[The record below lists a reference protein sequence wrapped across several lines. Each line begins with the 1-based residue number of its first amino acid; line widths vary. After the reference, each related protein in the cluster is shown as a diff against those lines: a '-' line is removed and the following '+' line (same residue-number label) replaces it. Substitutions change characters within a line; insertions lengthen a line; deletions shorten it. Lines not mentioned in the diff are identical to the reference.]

1 MFDSRRVLVVDDD
14 REIRDIAT
22 MRLEAAGYDVTS
34 AIDGQDGIDMIS
46 KQMPDVIV
54 MDLRMP
60 RKDGMGMLTELKA
73 RIDTKQIPVVMLSA
87 SVIDERLALD
97 AGARFFLSKPYK
109 GADLLSAVR
118 VSLSESVV

>member
-34 AIDGQDGIDMIS
+34 AIDGQDGMDMIS

-87 SVIDERLALD
+87 SVIDERRALD